1 MLSASVMVNF
11 DLTDEQLMLQEL
23 ARDFANEEIKPNAS
37 SWDKESEFPRDAI
50 AKAND
55 LGLLTLKIP
64 EKYGGG
70 GMGSFEEVLVLE
82 ELGCGD
88 PGFATAAGSTMLA
101 SYPIITGG
109 TEMQKEKY
117 LRMVTEGKIAA
128 YCVTEPGAGS
138 DVQAIQTEAVKDG
151 DEYIIN
157 GQKMWITGAGQA
169 SWFFVLAYTDKN
181 SGYNGMSGF
190 IVDAD
195 LDGVE
200 LGKKEENMGQRCS
213 DTRSVTF
220 NNVRVPMENLVGGK
234 ENDGWMNA
242 MKAFDLSRPSISSH
256 AVGNARGAMEE
267 AIAYARV
274 RNAFNKPII
283 RHQAISFMLADMA
296 TKIEA
301 ARMLV
306 WKAALKSDSGQR
318 NTLEAAHAKRFAA
331 DMAMEVTTDAVQ
343 VFGGYGYS
351 EEYPV
356 ARRMRGAKVV
366 QIFEGSSQIQRLIIS
381 REILQDI

>member
-1 MLSASVMVNF
+1 MLPAGVMVNF
-11 DLTDEQLMLQEL
+11 ELTDEQLMLQEL

-37 SWDKESEFPRDAI
+37 FWDKESIFPRDTI
-50 AKAND
+50 AKANE

-82 ELGCGD
+82 ELGNGD
-88 PGFATAAGSTMLA
+88 PGFATAAGSSMLA

-109 TEMQKEKY
+109 TEQQKEKY
-117 LRMVTEGKIAA
+117 LRMITEGKIAS

-157 GQKMWITGAGQA
+157 GQKMWITGAGYA
-169 SWFFVLAYTDKN
+169 DWFFVLAYTDKN
-181 SGYNGMSGF
+181 AGYKGMSGF
-190 IVDAD
+190 IVDAGSEG
-195 LDGVE
+195 LE

-220 NNVRVPMENLVGGK
+220 NNVRVPIENLIGGK

-267 AIAYARV
+267 AIAYASE

-381 REILQDI
+381 REMLQNI